1 MKSLYKHRQINPGQ
15 PGSCQKGFTF
25 QKGETFKRQHYIRQ
39 KPVSVFQI
47 KVNDNFF

>member
-25 QKGETFKRQHYIRQ
+25 QKGETFKRQQ
-39 KPVSVFQI
+39 KPSGVGQSQDLSF
-47 KVNDNFF
+47 